1 MMLPVVGSRITRF
14 GSLSLTTD
22 WNESEPTMF
31 DQVIWYQSMPMLN
44 ALLGSHTIPRFVL
57 RDFSGCSNGLPA
69 NTPETCTPVWSV
81 AGSLTCTKNVATE
94 GEISGSDGARKPR
107 PQLARNSS
115 SGE

>member
-57 RDFSGCSNGLPA
+57 RDFSGARFGLPA
-69 NTPETCTPVWSV
+69 NTPEIWMGVVPPLGVSM
-81 AGSLTCTKNVATE
+81 TCTKNVATE

-107 PQLARNSS
+107 PQLARN
-115 SGE
+115 